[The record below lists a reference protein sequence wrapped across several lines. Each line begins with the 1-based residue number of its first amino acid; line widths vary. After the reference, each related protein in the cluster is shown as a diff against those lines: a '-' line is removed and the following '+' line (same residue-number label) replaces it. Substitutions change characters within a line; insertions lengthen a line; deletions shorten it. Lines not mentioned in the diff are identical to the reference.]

1 MQITSDEHIVVEHRG
16 SAGIIRLSRARAI
29 NSLTIGMVRAISSA
43 LDAFEHDPAVATVV
57 ILGEG
62 DRGFCAGGDIR
73 ALYESGR
80 AGTPDAQIF
89 WREEF
94 ALTLRIARYPK
105 PYIAFM
111 DGVTMGGGVG
121 ISTHG
126 RHRIVTERT
135 RLAMPE
141 TGIGYFPDVGAS
153 WFLPRMPG
161 ETGTWIGLTG
171 ADVNSADAIFTG
183 FADIQIQSDRL
194 PELLTEMAEL
204 SLSTGSGACDTLF
217 KKYRSEVPQGPVEQN
232 RALIDRVF
240 GFNSVEEIFSALA
253 DEPGEFAAQTHS
265 VLSTRSPTSL
275 KLALRLIREGAKS
288 ASLSQ
293 CLDRELNACREV
305 LRTPDFYEGIRAAI
319 IDKDRT
325 PRWSPGRIDDV
336 TLDMIEPFFSS
347 TEHVKQMI

>member
-1 MQITSDEHIVVEHRG
+1 MQIISDEHIVVEQRG
-16 SAGIIRLSRARAI
+16 SAGIIRLNRARAI
-29 NSLTIGMVRAISSA
+29 NSLTIGMIRAISST
-43 LDAFEHDPAVATVV
+43 LDAFEGDPTVATVI

-80 AGTPDAQIF
+80 AAPPDAQIF

-94 ALTLRIARYPK
+94 ALTLRISRYPK

-183 FADIQIQSDRL
+183 FADVQIQSAQL
-194 PELLTEMAEL
+194 PQLLTEMGEL

-217 KKYRSEVPQGPVEQN
+217 KEYRSEVLAGPVEQN
-232 RALIDRVF
+232 RALIDRTF
-240 GFNSVEEIFSALA
+240 GFNSVEEIFSALGN
-253 DEPGEFAAQTHS
+253 EPGAFAAETYR

-293 CLDRELNACREV
+293 CLDRELNACPEV
-305 LRTPDFYEGIRAAI
+305 LRTPDFYEGVRAAI

-336 TLDMIEPFFSS
+336 TQDMIEPFFA
-347 TEHVKQMI
+347 